1 VTSSQKHW
9 IFYYKQE
16 YGDDVD
22 PNDFPYESIT
32 HDMIG
37 KFGTYLA
44 RHAFV
49 YMSEKKGHLS
59 LNTALGYM
67 SAMKSF
73 FLNKFREQPEPA
85 VFGTNSWRAI
95 MAGILGEIVE
105 RCKRTGESLVNPKD
119 CIWEG
124 SSSSAE
130 FWHMNREG

>member
-1 VTSSQKHW
+1 
-9 IFYYKQE
+9 
-16 YGDDVD
+16 
-22 PNDFPYESIT
+22 
-32 HDMIG
+32 
-37 KFGTYLA
+37 
-44 RHAFV
+44 
-49 YMSEKKGHLS
+49 MSEKRGHLS

-119 CIWEG
+119 SATDDDYIALATLCIWEG
-124 SSSSAE
+124 SSSTAE
-130 FWHMNREG
+130 FWHMNNTMSQLAGRGKTNHN